1 MTGDEAVARQDPFRF
16 VPRKDWTKNWRSWLP
31 TWSTTAAVR
40 AIRATVVVP
49 GLFAFTYVVI
59 GDLQLATF
67 TAFGGFATLVLA
79 AFAGSRRDKALAH
92 LGLAVAGSS
101 LLVVGTVVSASTALA
116 VVVTAAVTFTVLFA
130 GMTGPNA
137 ASGVTAA
144 LLAYVLPVASPGTIE
159 MIPSRLAGWWLASLV
174 GTAAV
179 LLFSAP
185 PPENRLRTTAAAA
198 ATALADQ
205 LVAALRGAA
214 APAHRVASIEA
225 KHELLTAFTSTP
237 FRPTGLATTDQA
249 LANVVELL
257 EWCTTM
263 ICDAVGEGAGLREA
277 TPADRELLIAAGAV
291 LRDVAT
297 LLRGG
302 SLEVDFDQ
310 LARYQAGSAAQ
321 LHELGNDAPGYRE
334 KVRLS
339 FYART
344 IASAATAA
352 AADALIATGRADP
365 RTIAVERRR
374 WYGQPKVHEEPA
386 THRLAGLLGAGSLA
400 SRHASLRS
408 VWVRNSTRGAVAL
421 AAAVAIADLIPVQHG
436 FWIVLATLSVLRT
449 NAASTGSAA
458 LQALIGTVAGFAIG
472 AVVII
477 GVGTGPSALWVAL
490 PVAVLVA
497 SYAPGAAPFAVGQA
511 AFTVLVA
518 ILFNLLVPA
527 GVVVGVQRVEDVV
540 IGCAVSLLIGILV
553 WPRGAAGVVGE
564 DLSEAYHHGGAY
576 LAQAV
581 GWALGLRSQ
590 LPDAADPAVTAGL
603 RLDEALRGFL
613 AEHGTKRLAKE
624 DLWRLVGGALR
635 LRLIAHSL
643 AGLPHPVD
651 DPDPARTALDSQAQQ
666 LACWYDRL
674 AAHVGRPG
682 RGEPPPLEAPVLT
695 SPVDGPAWDMPAH
708 HLSCTLWVDEHL
720 QSLGVHMAE
729 LVAPAAQV
737 TEQWRTPWWR

>member
-1 MTGDEAVARQDPFRF
+1 
-16 VPRKDWTKNWRSWLP
+16 
-31 TWSTTAAVR
+31 VR
-40 AIRATVVVP
+40 AIRATIVVP

-59 GDLQLATF
+59 GDLQMATF

-79 AFAGSRRDKALAH
+79 AFAGTRRDKALAH
-92 LGLAVAGSS
+92 LGLAVIGSA

-116 VVVTAAVTFTVLFA
+116 VAVTAAVAFTVLFV

-137 ASGVTAA
+137 ASGVTAT
-144 LLAYVLPVASPGTIE
+144 LLAYVLPAASPGTIE
-159 MIPSRLAGWWLASLV
+159 MLPSRLAGWWLASLV

-179 LLFSAP
+179 LLFSP
-185 PPENRLRTTAAAA
+185 SPPEDRLRATAAAA

-214 APAHRVASIEA
+214 GPAHRAASIEA
-225 KHELLTAFTSTP
+225 KHELRTAFTATP

-249 LANVVELL
+249 LANVAELL
-257 EWCTTM
+257 QWCTAM
-263 ICDAVGEGAGLREA
+263 VCDAVGERGDLRA
-277 TPADRELLIAAGAV
+277 AAPADRELLLAAGAV

-297 LLRGG
+297 LLCGG
-302 SLEVDFDQ
+302 SLAVDFDQ
-310 LARYQAGSAAQ
+310 LARYEVGGATQ
-321 LHELGNDAPGYRE
+321 LHQLSNDTPGYRE

-344 IASAATAA
+344 IASTAAAA

-365 RTIAVERRR
+365 QTTAVERRR
-374 WYGQPKVHEEPA
+374 WYGQPEQERPA
-386 THRLAGLLGAGSLA
+386 TYRFAGLLGAGSVA

-408 VWVRNSTRGAVAL
+408 VWVRNSMRGAAAL
-421 AAAVAIADLIPVQHG
+421 AAAVAIADLSGVQHG
-436 FWIVLATLSVLRT
+436 FWVVLATLSVLRT

-458 LQALIGTVAGFAIG
+458 LQALVGTVAGFAIG
-472 AVVII
+472 AVVILA
-477 GVGTGPSALWVAL
+477 VGTGPGALWVAL

-497 SYAPGAAPFAVGQA
+497 SYAPGAAPFAAGQA

-527 GVVVGVQRVEDVV
+527 GVVVGIQRVEDVV
-540 IGCAVSLLIGILV
+540 IGCAVSLVIGVLV

-581 GWALGLRSQ
+581 SWALGLRSQ
-590 LPDAADPAVTAGL
+590 LPDAAGPAVTAGL

-613 AEHGTKRLAKE
+613 AEQGTKRLAKE

-651 DPDPARTALDSQAQQ
+651 DPDPARTALDSQAQR

-682 RGEPPPLEAPVLT
+682 PDRPPPLEAPLLA
-695 SPVDGPAWDMPAH
+695 SPVDGAAWDVPAH

-720 QSLGVHMAE
+720 QCLGVHMAE